1 MKSEYLRVLL
11 TDDLPTEKNSN
22 VEANSKCPYFGN
34 SFEIDTKADTAG
46 DDGVLWGFVRG
57 NGCALVL
64 LLKD

>member
-1 MKSEYLRVLL
+1 M
-11 TDDLPTEKNSN
+11 
-22 VEANSKCPYFGN
+22 EANSKCPYFGN

-57 NGCALVL
+57 NGCALIL

>member
-1 MKSEYLRVLL
+1 MGSPHLIKSIFFYK
-11 TDDLPTEKNSN
+11 PN

-57 NGCALVL
+57 NGCALIL

>member
-1 MKSEYLRVLL
+1 MSIFFYK
-11 TDDLPTEKNSN
+11 PN

-57 NGCALVL
+57 NGCALIL